1 LKIIYTS
8 EFKKDYKKI
17 KKQQKDIDKLK
28 IVIEI
33 LSQNQKLNETYLDHP
48 LSGNWKTY
56 RECHIT
62 PDWLLIYK
70 ITTDT
75 LTLIRTGSHANLFKM

>member
-1 LKIIYTS
+1 MKIIYTS
-8 EFKKDYKKI
+8 QFKKDYKKI

-48 LSGNWKTY
+48 LSGSWKTY